1 MRGIRRLAVCV
12 AVSGLLAAGA
22 VGASTEIA
30 HADGQVAYC
39 LGASD
44 NSYDCSMS
52 ATISDAASITVDVTD
67 DSSPAYEEVM
77 ASVTTLSCTDNNGSA
92 SEPES
97 SAEGTTPLTDDVT
110 PLPAPA
116 ADGQCAVTVSV
127 HLVPTY
133 TSTAYAECLNTTATP
148 SPVATPDPTPTSS
161 PPACPTEYTA
171 TLNYTSNASA
181 SPSPTTTSSSS
192 VHPVKG
198 YDGKCVDDNGNSS
211 ANRAKVQIWSCSG
224 SDQAENWSFSSNELK
239 HNGKCLNDKADGGN
253 RSKVIL
259 YSCNGASNEKW
270 SELANGEL
278 KLQAHNGTLCLND
291 PGNST
296 KNGTQLIVYT
306 CTGSANEKWSL
317 P

>member
-1 MRGIRRLAVCV
+1 MMRGVRRLVVCT

-22 VGASTEIA
+22 VTASLGVA
-30 HADGQVAYC
+30 HAQ
-39 LGASD
+39 S
-44 NSYDCSMS
+44 
-52 ATISDAASITVDVTD
+52 ISDTCEGNGDNGYQCNLEGTIDSPSSITVSADTGG
-67 DSSPAYEEVM
+67 
-77 ASVTTLSCTDNNGSA
+77 ASVELNVNWTVTCVDGNSSQPQEGATDNAATPLNVPLAPLPLTAAGGSCTVNVGMSVSKGSPGGA
-92 SEPES
+92 IVYTGELDY
-97 SAEGTTPLTDDVT
+97 TTGSP
-110 PLPAPA
+110 
-116 ADGQCAVTVSV
+116 S
-127 HLVPTY
+127 
-133 TSTAYAECLNTTATP
+133 TST
-148 SPVATPDPTPTSS
+148 SS
-161 PPACPTEYTA
+161 T
-171 TLNYTSNASA
+171 
-181 SPSPTTTSSSS
+181 SS

-198 YDGKCVDDNGNSS
+198 YGGMCVDDKGNSS
-211 ANRAKVQIWSCSG
+211 ANGAKAILWGCSS
-224 SDQAENWSFSSNELK
+224 SDPAQNWSFSSNELK

-278 KLQAHNGTLCLND
+278 KLKAHNGTLCLND

>member
-1 MRGIRRLAVCV
+1 MMRGVRRLVVCT

-22 VGASTEIA
+22 VTASLGVA
-30 HADGQVAYC
+30 HADGLAAAC
-39 LGASD
+39 EGNGD
-44 NSYDCSMS
+44 NGYQCNLEYAIPSPG
-52 ATISDAASITVDVTD
+52 SITVNVTTA
-67 DSSPAYEEVM
+67 STNEEVDVNWT
-77 ASVTTLSCTDNNGSA
+77 VTCQQGSGTPIPEEGATDYA
-92 SEPES
+92 
-97 SAEGTTPLTDDVT
+97 TTPVNVSLT
-110 PLPAPA
+110 PLPANA
-116 ADGQCAVTVSV
+116 AGGTCNVNAGISI
-127 HLVPTY
+127 PKG
-133 TSTAYAECLNTTATP
+133 
-148 SPVATPDPTPTSS
+148 TPTG
-161 PPACPTEYTA
+161 PIVYTGE
-171 TLNYTSNASA
+171 LNYTTAS
-181 SPSPTTTSSSS
+181 SSTSTSTSSTSS

-198 YDGKCVDDNGNSS
+198 YGGMCVDDKGNSS
-211 ANRAKVQIWSCSG
+211 ANGAKAILWGCSS
-224 SDQAENWSFSSNELK
+224 SDPAQNWTYSNSEFV

-306 CTGSANEKWSL
+306 CTGSANEKFSL